1 MIPGRRAMVWREA
14 DSWFIRGVLLVRS
27 FVSEGHTVRIGSRE
41 ARFGISV
48 NATSSFLRAGNLA
61 GD

>member
-1 MIPGRRAMVWREA
+1 MVWREA
-14 DSWFIRGVLLVRS
+14 DLWFIRGVLLVRS
-27 FVSEGHTVRIGSRE
+27 LVSEGHTVGIGSRE